1 MWNTSRHTRQI
12 KILLATFFLC
22 LATNAN
28 AVRDGETV
36 YQSECVHCH
45 ASGVERMPTL
55 QTLKGMQTEAIIQSL
70 GSGSMRIIGTFEL
83 NGPER
88 IAQPAPTAD
97 KYPTA
102 HNCGLGLGHG
112 LTGKGKGPLECKV
125 FDLVCL

>member
-12 KILLATFFLC
+12 KILLATFLLC

-88 IAQPAPTAD
+88 IAVAE
-97 KYPTA
+97 YI
-102 HNCGLGLGHG
+102 
-112 LTGKGKGPLECKV
+112 TGKTYDPNWNIQSQNLCSHDNWDTASIASLLIKPH
-125 FDLVCL
+125 